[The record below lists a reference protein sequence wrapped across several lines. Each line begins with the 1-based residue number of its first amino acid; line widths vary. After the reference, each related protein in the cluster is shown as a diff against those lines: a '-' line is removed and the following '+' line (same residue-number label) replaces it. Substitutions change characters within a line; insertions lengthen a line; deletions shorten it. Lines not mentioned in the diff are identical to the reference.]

1 MLKIK
6 KILVPIDF
14 SEVALPVVEMAL
26 TLAMPFD
33 AKIFLMHVV
42 HEPADTAGFYFP
54 HVSSLDKLHEEMK
67 EGARKMMRKF
77 VREAM
82 GTFENYEVVLES
94 GLPFKKIIKFAKNR
108 GIDLIIMGSVGRTGL
123 DRALFGSTVDK
134 VIKTTDV
141 PVLTV
146 KRSKT

>member
-1 MLKIK
+1 MRKIE
-6 KILVPIDF
+6 KILVPVDF
-14 SEVALPVVEMAL
+14 SDLMPSVIEMAQMI
-26 TLAMPFD
+26 AAPFN
-33 AKIFLMHVV
+33 AKIFLLHVV

-67 EGARKMMRKF
+67 EGAQKMMRKF
-77 VREAM
+77 VREVM
-82 GTFENYEVVLES
+82 GAFENYEVILES
-94 GLPFKKIIKFAKNR
+94 GLPFKKIVQFAEDK
-108 GIDLIIMGSVGRTGL
+108 GVDLIIMGTIGRKGL

-146 KRSKT
+146 KRGQT